1 MAISGEDNKQAAL
14 MALSAVNNISR
25 VGGSDTTVSG
35 NATVT
40 LLIAAILALGF
51 QQGAGNPDTN
61 IAVARGLRM
70 GTLTGALA
78 ETHTATTIS
87 GLATLISA
95 QLPDVAS
102 SYDGFLPQ

>member
-1 MAISGEDNKQAAL
+1 MAVAADNQQAAL

-40 LLIAAILALGF
+40 LLITAILALGF

-61 IAVARGLRM
+61 IAVARGLRI
-70 GTLTGALA
+70 GTLSGVLS
-78 ETHTATTIS
+78 ETHSQTTIAGLASTIVSTGGLNVATT
-87 GLATLISA
+87 
-95 QLPDVAS
+95 
-102 SYDGFLPQ
+102 YDGFLPQ